1 MAATCPKCSLPL
13 DRQRRNT
20 VERILY
26 RKLWSCRSC
35 GLRVHVRRI
44 PFQATWSFVST
55 RHTSCIMCGNTRV
68 RRIPA
73 RDRIDAMSAH
83 PLSILFGL
91 MGAPIYHCN
100 ACRHQYHDWRSLLSA
115 SEPVAGDDKHET
127 LEFRSANDEGSAA
140 SDPTALMVDA
150 ALQQRSER

>member
-1 MAATCPKCSLPL
+1 
-13 DRQRRNT
+13 
-20 VERILY
+20 
-26 RKLWSCRSC
+26 
-35 GLRVHVRRI
+35 
-44 PFQATWSFVST
+44 
-55 RHTSCIMCGNTRV
+55 MCGNTRV

-115 SEPVAGDDKHET
+115 SEPVAGNDKHET
-127 LEFRSANDEGSAA
+127 LEFRSANDDGSAA